1 MNLAS
6 LRDQC
11 AKFAGDPQQTRYAP
25 ADYNTE
31 LNRAQ
36 EQFAL
41 DTRALWKD
49 TTWTS
54 AANDA
59 TYALPSDFM
68 FEESVYFNGLKL
80 DPITRRD
87 LAILS
92 PKVDWTLTTGTPTRY
107 LVDPEEA
114 QKMLLLYPIPT
125 TNDASLSIAMR
136 YFPLP
141 VAMAADSDTPLNSS
155 ALMAQFHIG
164 IAAFGAWLL
173 MTNETMTPEIIA
185 KRRELLSMYADGS
198 TKAADLF
205 KTTVSAVW
213 RMRGT
218 RPV

>member
-1 MNLAS
+1 MNLGT
-6 LRDQC
+6 LRDQA
-11 AKFAGDPQQTRYAP
+11 AKFVGDPNISRYQA
-25 ADYNTE
+25 ADYLTA

-36 EQFAL
+36 EQFAM
-41 DTRALWKD
+41 DTRSLWKD

-68 FEESVYFNGLKL
+68 FEDSVYFGGLLLK
-80 DPITRRD
+80 PISRRD

-92 PKVDWTLTTGTPTRY
+92 PDSDWTLTTGTPTAF

-114 QKMLLLYPIPT
+114 QKTLLLYPIPT
-125 TNDASLSIAMR
+125 DADANKTIAMR

-141 VAMAADSDTPLNSS
+141 VALAGDADIPLNSS

-164 IAAFGAWLL
+164 LAAYAAWLL
-173 MTNETMTPEIIA
+173 LLTEEVTPGNA
-185 KRRELLSMYADGS
+185 QKRANLLSIYSDAA
-198 TKAADLF
+198 TKATDLF
-205 KTTVSAVW
+205 KPTVSAPW
-213 RMRGT
+213 RMRGS